1 MKKVFFLTMAFLV
14 LSFDLAFAQW
24 PWWWSGNIKEDDK
37 LVILDIYN
45 NSDSKAQNYVFV
57 NENGRII
64 KKEKGDTIIASQNI
78 LWNDFDGAVQ
88 FRNDRTK
95 APVTYC
101 SEEAKKLKM
110 KKKRSLLDYVFSRF
124 EAKVLVRGV
133 KGDNDMVDTMKSLL
147 SATWYM
153 CFGEVCIPS
162 VLPQSA
168 DENKLYY
175 ARLLDGRAAISL
187 DYDDETKEIVITKE
201 KLRSLGIGELKNGDT
216 IKLVIDY
223 SDGKKKDCLSTCFT
237 IVYEN

>member
-24 PWWWSGNIKEDDK
+24 SGWSRIIKEGDK
-37 LVILDIYN
+37 LVILEIYN
-45 NSDSKAQNYVFV
+45 NSDSKVQNYVSV

-101 SEEAKKLKM
+101 SEEAKEIEKTTLW
-110 KKKRSLLDYVFSRF
+110 DYVFSKF
-124 EAKVLVRGV
+124 KAKVRSV
-133 KGDNDMVDTMKSLL
+133 KGDNDMEDTMKSLL

-162 VLPQSA
+162 ALLQSNR
-168 DENKLYY
+168 EHRYY
-175 ARLLDGRAAISL
+175 LAEPVGGGKQVPLS
-187 DYDDETKEIVITKE
+187 YDNETNEIIITKE
-201 KLRSLGIGELKNGDT
+201 RFQSMGIGNLKKGDVVV
-216 IKLVIDY
+216 LRIDY
-223 SDGKKKDCLSTCFT
+223 SDGKMVYCLSNSLR

>member
-1 MKKVFFLTMAFLV
+1 MAFLV
-14 LSFDLAFAQW
+14 LSFELAFAQW
-24 PWWWSGNIKEDDK
+24 YGGTVKEDDK

-45 NSDSKAQNYVFV
+45 NSDSKAQNYISV

-64 KKEKGDTIIASQNI
+64 NKVKNDTIIASQNI

-88 FRNDRTK
+88 FRNVRTA

-101 SEEAKKLKM
+101 SKEAEKNEKE
-110 KKKRSLLDYVFSRF
+110 RSLLDYVISRF
-124 EAKVLVRGV
+124 KAKVRGV

-162 VLPQSA
+162 ALLQSNR
-168 DENKLYY
+168 EHRYY
-175 ARLLDGRAAISL
+175 LAEPVGGGKQVPLS
-187 DYDDETKEIVITKE
+187 YDNETNEIIITKE
-201 KLRSLGIGELKNGDT
+201 KFQSMGIGNLKKGDAVV
-216 IKLVIDY
+216 LRIDY
-223 SDGKKKDCLSTCFT
+223 SDGEMVYCLSNSLK

>member
-1 MKKVFFLTMAFLV
+1 MKKVFFLTMTFLV

-24 PWWWSGNIKEDDK
+24 SEWSGIIKEGDK
-37 LVILDIYN
+37 LVILGIYN
-45 NSDSKAQNYVFV
+45 NSDSKVQNYVSV

-64 KKEKGDTIIASQNI
+64 NKEKGDTIIASQNI

-88 FRNDRTK
+88 FRNVRTK

-101 SEEAKKLKM
+101 SEEVKETE
-110 KKKRSLLDYVFSRF
+110 KKRSLLDYVFSRY
-124 EAKVLVRGV
+124 EAKVLGV

-187 DYDDETKEIVITKE
+187 DYDEKTNEIVITKE

>member
-14 LSFDLAFAQW
+14 LSFELAFAQW
-24 PWWWSGNIKEDDK
+24 SGKWSDNIKKDDK

-45 NSDSKAQNYVFV
+45 NNDSKVQNYISV

-64 KKEKGDTIIASQNI
+64 NKVKNDTIIASQNI
-78 LWNDFDGAVQ
+78 LWNDFDGAVK
-88 FRNDRTK
+88 FRNVRTS

-101 SEEAKKLKM
+101 SEEAKTIEKTTLW
-110 KKKRSLLDYVFSRF
+110 DYVFSKF
-124 EAKVLVRGV
+124 KAKVRSV
-133 KGDNDMVDTMKSLL
+133 KGDNDMEDTMKSLL

-187 DYDDETKEIVITKE
+187 DYDDRTNEIVITKE
-201 KLRSLGIGELKNGDT
+201 KLRSLGISELKNGDT

>member
-24 PWWWSGNIKEDDK
+24 SGIIKEDDK
-37 LVILDIYN
+37 LVILGIYN
-45 NSDSKAQNYVFV
+45 NSDSKVQNYISV

-64 KKEKGDTIIASQNI
+64 NKVKNDTIIASQNI

-88 FRNDRTK
+88 FRNVRTK

-101 SEEAKKLKM
+101 EKEAKKIEKT
-110 KKKRSLLDYVFSRF
+110 RSLLDYVFSLF
-124 EAKVLVRGV
+124 NSKVRGV
-133 KGDNDMVDTMKSLL
+133 KGDNGMVDTMMSLL

-162 VLPQSA
+162 VLLQSNR
-168 DENKLYY
+168 EHRYY
-175 ARLLDGRAAISL
+175 LAEPVGGGKQVLLS
-187 DYDDETKEIVITKE
+187 YDDKTNEIIITKE
-201 KLRSLGIGELKNGDT
+201 KFQSMGIGNLKKGDAVV
-216 IKLVIDY
+216 LRIDY
-223 SDGKKKDCLSTCFT
+223 SDGKTVYCLSNSLR

>member
-24 PWWWSGNIKEDDK
+24 SGIIKEDDK

-45 NSDSKAQNYVFV
+45 NSDSKVQNCISV

-64 KKEKGDTIIASQNI
+64 SKVKNDTIIASQNI

-88 FRNDRTK
+88 FRNVRTK

-101 SEEAKKLKM
+101 SKEAKKIEKT
-110 KKKRSLLDYVFSRF
+110 RSLLDYVFSLF
-124 EAKVLVRGV
+124 NSKVRGV
-133 KGDNDMVDTMKSLL
+133 KGDNGMVDKMMSLL

-162 VLPQSA
+162 ALLQSNREHRYYLAEPVGGGKQVPLP
-168 DENKLYY
+168 
-175 ARLLDGRAAISL
+175 
-187 DYDDETKEIVITKE
+187 YDDRTNEIIITKE
-201 KLRSLGIGELKNGDT
+201 KFQSMGIGNLKKGDVVV
-216 IKLVIDY
+216 LRIDY
-223 SDGKKKDCLSTCFT
+223 SDGKMVYCLSNSLR
-237 IVYEN
+237 IIYEN

>member
-1 MKKVFFLTMAFLV
+1 MKKVFFLTTAFLV

-24 PWWWSGNIKEDDK
+24 SGIIREDDK

-45 NSDSKAQNYVFV
+45 NSDSKAQNYISV

-64 KKEKGDTIIASQNI
+64 NKVKNDTIIASQNI

-88 FRNDRTK
+88 FRNVRTS

-101 SEEAKKLKM
+101 SKEAKKIEKT
-110 KKKRSLLDYVFSRF
+110 RSLLDYVFSLF
-124 EAKVLVRGV
+124 NSKVRGV
-133 KGDNDMVDTMKSLL
+133 KGDNDMVDTMMSLL

-162 VLPQSA
+162 VLLQSNR
-168 DENKLYY
+168 EHRYY
-175 ARLLDGRAAISL
+175 LAEPVGGGKQVPLS
-187 DYDDETKEIVITKE
+187 YDKETNEIIITKE
-201 KLRSLGIGELKNGDT
+201 KFQSMGIGNLKKGDAVV
-216 IKLVIDY
+216 LRIDY
-223 SDGKKKDCLSTCFT
+223 SDGKMVYCLSNSLR

>member
-24 PWWWSGNIKEDDK
+24 SGIIKEDDK
-37 LVILDIYN
+37 LVILGIYN
-45 NSDSKAQNYVFV
+45 NSDSKVQNYISV

-64 KKEKGDTIIASQNI
+64 NKVKNDTIIASQNI

-88 FRNDRTK
+88 FRNVRTK

-101 SEEAKKLKM
+101 SKEAKKIEKT
-110 KKKRSLLDYVFSRF
+110 RSLLDYVFSLF
-124 EAKVLVRGV
+124 NSKVRGV
-133 KGDNDMVDTMKSLL
+133 KGDNGMVDTMMSLL

-162 VLPQSA
+162 VLLQSNR
-168 DENKLYY
+168 EHRYY
-175 ARLLDGRAAISL
+175 LAEPVGGGKQVLLS
-187 DYDDETKEIVITKE
+187 YDDKTNEIIITKE
-201 KLRSLGIGELKNGDT
+201 KFQSMGIGNLKKGDAVV
-216 IKLVIDY
+216 LRIDY
-223 SDGKKKDCLSTCFT
+223 SDGKTVYCLSNSLR

>member
-1 MKKVFFLTMAFLV
+1 MKKVFFLTMTFLV
-14 LSFDLAFAQW
+14 LSLDLAFAQQQ
-24 PWWWSGNIKEDDK
+24 WSDIIKKDDK
-37 LVILDIYN
+37 LVILGIYN
-45 NSDSKAQNYVFV
+45 NSKVQNYIFV
-57 NENGRII
+57 NENGRKI
-64 KKEKGDTIIASQNI
+64 KKVRNDTIIASQNI
-78 LWNDFDGAVQ
+78 LWDDFDGAVQ
-88 FRNDRTK
+88 FRNVRTA

-101 SEEAKKLKM
+101 SKEAKKIEKT
-110 KKKRSLLDYVFSRF
+110 RSSFLDYVFSLF
-124 EAKVLVRGV
+124 NSKVRGV

>member
-24 PWWWSGNIKEDDK
+24 YGDTVKEDDK

-45 NSDSKAQNYVFV
+45 NSDSKAQNYISV

-64 KKEKGDTIIASQNI
+64 NKVKNDTIIASQNI

-88 FRNDRTK
+88 FRNVRTA

-101 SEEAKKLKM
+101 SKEAKEIG
-110 KKKRSLLDYVFSRF
+110 KKRSLLDYVISRY
-124 EAKVLVRGV
+124 KVKVRGV
-133 KGDNDMVDTMKSLL
+133 KGDNDMVDTMMSLL

-162 VLPQSA
+162 VLLQSNR
-168 DENKLYY
+168 EHRYY
-175 ARLLDGRAAISL
+175 LAEPVGGGKQVPLS
-187 DYDDETKEIVITKE
+187 YDKETNEIIITKE
-201 KLRSLGIGELKNGDT
+201 KFQSMGIGNLKKGDAVV
-216 IKLVIDY
+216 LRIDY
-223 SDGKKKDCLSTCFT
+223 SDGKMVYCLSNSLR

>member
-24 PWWWSGNIKEDDK
+24 SGIIKEDDK
-37 LVILDIYN
+37 LVILGIYN
-45 NSDSKAQNYVFV
+45 NSDSKVQNYISV

-64 KKEKGDTIIASQNI
+64 NKVKNDTIIASQNI

-88 FRNDRTK
+88 FRNVRTA

-101 SEEAKKLKM
+101 SKEAKKIEKT
-110 KKKRSLLDYVFSRF
+110 RSLLDYVFSLF
-124 EAKVLVRGV
+124 NSKVRGV
-133 KGDNDMVDTMKSLL
+133 KGDNGMVDTMMSLL

-162 VLPQSA
+162 VLLQSNR
-168 DENKLYY
+168 EHRYY
-175 ARLLDGRAAISL
+175 LAEPVGGGKQVLLS
-187 DYDDETKEIVITKE
+187 YDDKTNEIIITKE
-201 KLRSLGIGELKNGDT
+201 KFQSMGIGNLKKGDAVV
-216 IKLVIDY
+216 LRIDY
-223 SDGKKKDCLSTCFT
+223 SDGKTVYCLSNSLR

>member
-14 LSFDLAFAQW
+14 LSLDLAFAQW
-24 PWWWSGNIKEDDK
+24 SGIIKEDDK

-45 NSDSKAQNYVFV
+45 NSDSKVQNCISV

-64 KKEKGDTIIASQNI
+64 SKVKNDTIVASQNI

-88 FRNDRTK
+88 FRNVRTK

-101 SEEAKKLKM
+101 SKEAKKIEKT
-110 KKKRSLLDYVFSRF
+110 RSLLDYVFSLF
-124 EAKVLVRGV
+124 NSKVRGV
-133 KGDNDMVDTMKSLL
+133 KGDNGMVDKMMSLL

-162 VLPQSA
+162 ELPQSA

-187 DYDDETKEIVITKE
+187 DYDDRTNEIVITKE
-201 KLRSLGIGELKNGDT
+201 KLRSLGIGELKNGDN

>member
-24 PWWWSGNIKEDDK
+24 SGWSGIIKEGDK
-37 LVILDIYN
+37 LVILEIYN
-45 NSDSKAQNYVFV
+45 NSDSKVQNYVSV

-64 KKEKGDTIIASQNI
+64 NKVKNDTIIASQNI

-88 FRNDRTK
+88 FRNDRTS

-101 SEEAKKLKM
+101 SEEAKKIKNE
-110 KKKRSLLDYVFSRF
+110 KKRSLLDYVLSRY
-124 EAKVLVRGV
+124 EDKVLGV
-133 KGDNDMVDTMKSLL
+133 KGDKDMVDKMKSLL

-162 VLPQSA
+162 ELPQSA

-187 DYDDETKEIVITKE
+187 DYDDRTNEIVITKE

>member
-24 PWWWSGNIKEDDK
+24 YGDTVKEDDK

-45 NSDSKAQNYVFV
+45 NSDSKTQNYISV

-64 KKEKGDTIIASQNI
+64 NKVKNDTIIASQNI

-88 FRNDRTK
+88 FRNVRTA

-101 SEEAKKLKM
+101 SKEAKEIG
-110 KKKRSLLDYVFSRF
+110 KKRSLLDYVISRY
-124 EAKVLVRGV
+124 KVKVRGV

>member
-1 MKKVFFLTMAFLV
+1 MKKVFFLTTAFLV

-24 PWWWSGNIKEDDK
+24 SGIIREDDK

-45 NSDSKAQNYVFV
+45 NSDSKAQNYISV

-64 KKEKGDTIIASQNI
+64 NKVKNDTIIASQNI

-88 FRNDRTK
+88 FRNVRTS
-95 APVTYC
+95 ALVTYC
-101 SEEAKKLKM
+101 SKEAKKIEKT
-110 KKKRSLLDYVFSRF
+110 RSLLDYVFSLF
-124 EAKVLVRGV
+124 NSKVRGV
-133 KGDNDMVDTMKSLL
+133 KGDNDMVDKMKSLL

-187 DYDDETKEIVITKE
+187 DYDDIDDITNEIVITKE

>member
-1 MKKVFFLTMAFLV
+1 MAFLV

-24 PWWWSGNIKEDDK
+24 YGDTVKEDDK

-45 NSDSKAQNYVFV
+45 NSDSKAQNYISV

-64 KKEKGDTIIASQNI
+64 NKVKNDTIIASQNI

-88 FRNDRTK
+88 FRNVRTA

-101 SEEAKKLKM
+101 SKEAKEIG
-110 KKKRSLLDYVFSRF
+110 KKRSLLDYVISRY
-124 EAKVLVRGV
+124 KVKVRGV
-133 KGDNDMVDTMKSLL
+133 KGDNDMVDTMMSLL

-162 VLPQSA
+162 VLLQSNR
-168 DENKLYY
+168 EHRYY
-175 ARLLDGRAAISL
+175 LAEPVGGGKQVPLS
-187 DYDDETKEIVITKE
+187 YDKETNEIIITKE
-201 KLRSLGIGELKNGDT
+201 KFQSMGIGNLKKGDAVV
-216 IKLVIDY
+216 LRIDY
-223 SDGKKKDCLSTCFT
+223 SDGKMVYCLSNSLR

>member
-24 PWWWSGNIKEDDK
+24 SGIIKEDDK
-37 LVILDIYN
+37 LVILGIYN
-45 NSDSKAQNYVFV
+45 NSDSKVQNYISV

-64 KKEKGDTIIASQNI
+64 NKVKGETIIASQNI
-78 LWNDFDGAVQ
+78 LWDDFDGAVQ

-95 APVTYC
+95 TPVTYC
-101 SEEAKKLKM
+101 SKEAKKIEKT
-110 KKKRSLLDYVFSRF
+110 RSLLDYVFSLF
-124 EAKVLVRGV
+124 NSKVRGV
-133 KGDNDMVDTMKSLL
+133 KGDNGMVDTMMSLL

-175 ARLLDGRAAISL
+175 ARLLDGREAISL
-187 DYDDETKEIVITKE
+187 DYDDRTNEIVITKE

>member
-24 PWWWSGNIKEDDK
+24 PGWLGIVKEDDK
-37 LVILDIYN
+37 LVILEIYN
-45 NSDSKAQNYVFV
+45 NSDSKVQNYVSV

-64 KKEKGDTIIASQNI
+64 NKEKGDTIIASQNI

-101 SEEAKKLKM
+101 SEEAKKIENE
-110 KKKRSLLDYVFSRF
+110 KKRSLFDYVFSRF
-124 EAKVLVRGV
+124 EAKVLAV
-133 KGDNDMVDTMKSLL
+133 KGDKDMVDTMKSLL

-162 VLPQSA
+162 ALLQSNR
-168 DENKLYY
+168 EHRYY
-175 ARLLDGRAAISL
+175 LAEPVGGGKQVPLS
-187 DYDDETKEIVITKE
+187 YDDKTNEIIITKE
-201 KLRSLGIGELKNGDT
+201 KFQSMGIGNLKKGDAVV
-216 IKLVIDY
+216 LRIDY
-223 SDGKKKDCLSTCFT
+223 SDGKTVYCLSNSLR

>member
-1 MKKVFFLTMAFLV
+1 MAFLV
-14 LSFDLAFAQW
+14 LSLDLAFAQQHQQQ
-24 PWWWSGNIKEDDK
+24 WSGIIKKDDK
-37 LVILDIYN
+37 LVILGIYN
-45 NSDSKAQNYVFV
+45 NSKVQNYISV

-64 KKEKGDTIIASQNI
+64 NKVKNDTIIASQNI
-78 LWNDFDGAVQ
+78 LWDDFDGAVQ
-88 FRNDRTK
+88 FRNVRTA

-101 SEEAKKLKM
+101 SKEAKKIEKT
-110 KKKRSLLDYVFSRF
+110 KSSLLDYVFSLF
-124 EAKVLVRGV
+124 NSKVRGV
-133 KGDNDMVDTMKSLL
+133 KGDNDMVDTMMSLL

-175 ARLLDGRAAISL
+175 ERLLDGRAAISL
-187 DYDDETKEIVITKE
+187 DYDDIDDITNEIVITKE

>member
-24 PWWWSGNIKEDDK
+24 SGIIKEDDK
-37 LVILDIYN
+37 LVILGIYN
-45 NSDSKAQNYVFV
+45 NSDSKVQNYISV

-64 KKEKGDTIIASQNI
+64 NKVKNDTIIASQNI

-88 FRNDRTK
+88 FRNVRTK

-101 SEEAKKLKM
+101 SKEAKKIEKT
-110 KKKRSLLDYVFSRF
+110 RSLLDYVFSLF
-124 EAKVLVRGV
+124 NSKVRGV
-133 KGDNDMVDTMKSLL
+133 KGDNGMVDTMMSLL

-162 VLPQSA
+162 VLLQSNR
-168 DENKLYY
+168 EHRYY
-175 ARLLDGRAAISL
+175 LAEPVGGGKQVPLS
-187 DYDDETKEIVITKE
+187 YDDKTNEIIITKE
-201 KLRSLGIGELKNGDT
+201 KFQSMGIGNLNKGDAVV
-216 IKLVIDY
+216 LRIDY
-223 SDGKKKDCLSTCFT
+223 SDGKTVYCLSNSLR

>member
-24 PWWWSGNIKEDDK
+24 SGIIKEDDK
-37 LVILDIYN
+37 LVILGIYN
-45 NSDSKAQNYVFV
+45 NSDSKVQNYISV

-64 KKEKGDTIIASQNI
+64 NKVKNDTIIASQNI

-88 FRNDRTK
+88 FRNVRTA

-101 SEEAKKLKM
+101 SKEAKKIEKT
-110 KKKRSLLDYVFSRF
+110 RSLLDYVFSLF
-124 EAKVLVRGV
+124 NSKVRGV
-133 KGDNDMVDTMKSLL
+133 KGDNGMVDTMMSLL

-162 VLPQSA
+162 VLLQSNR
-168 DENKLYY
+168 EHRYY
-175 ARLLDGRAAISL
+175 LAEPVGGGKQVLLS
-187 DYDDETKEIVITKE
+187 YDDKTNEIIITKE
-201 KLRSLGIGELKNGDT
+201 KFQSMGIGNLKKGDAVV
-216 IKLVIDY
+216 LRIDY
-223 SDGKKKDCLSTCFT
+223 SDGKTIYCLSNSLR